1 MAFRQLP
8 KRDGFLRN
16 APRRNKNG
24 VPVIILGVFFVMG
37 ALPLV
42 TGMDLTL
49 ISNMGV
55 GTDMI
60 TEFMVLLACWR
71 LPKCLPEEYKKS
83 AFCMKES
90 TLHTILLFIGFLM
103 LGTSY
108 VNLSDLTVPAA
119 ICCIVYI
126 VILFVY
132 TQVRYKYVASKKA
145 GAGAQGKVRMEAA
158 AAKEK

>member
-1 MAFRQLP
+1 
-8 KRDGFLRN
+8 
-16 APRRNKNG
+16 
-24 VPVIILGVFFVMG
+24 MG
-37 ALPLV
+37 ALPLI

-60 TEFMVLLACWR
+60 TEFMVLLACWN
-71 LPKCLPEEYKKS
+71 LPGHLPEEYKKS
-83 AFCMKES
+83 AFYMKDS

-119 ICCIVYI
+119 ICCVVYI

-132 TQVRYKYVASKKA
+132 TQVRYKYVASKKTE
-145 GAGAQGKVRMEAA
+145 GARSAVPHGGSRIKREITVLIQQYED
-158 AAKEK
+158 

>member
-1 MAFRQLP
+1 
-8 KRDGFLRN
+8 
-16 APRRNKNG
+16 
-24 VPVIILGVFFVMG
+24 MG

-60 TEFMVLLACWR
+60 TEFMVLLACWN
-71 LPKCLPEEYKKS
+71 LPKHLPEEYKKS
-83 AFCMKES
+83 AFYMKDS

-119 ICCIVYI
+119 HLLCHLYRDSVCI
-126 VILFVY
+126 Y
-132 TQVRYKYVASKKA
+132 TGTLQIRGIQEGRGRPGRGPHGSSRIKREIMKLI
-145 GAGAQGKVRMEAA
+145 
-158 AAKEK
+158 